1 MEDAL
6 LLTDTVMQLV
16 REEAWDELR
25 RLLDG
30 FPPDDLADLLE
41 HLDEEP
47 REKIWNLL
55 DPHAQ
60 GEVGT
65 ELDETVLEDLLEDVE
80 PRQLAEIVSELD
92 ADEAV
97 YLLEEADPETTS
109 AALAHLD
116 RQDPEDAELAGE
128 LRELLGYDE
137 ESAGRSMA
145 FGAPAVRQE
154 MTLGEAIGALR
165 EARDELDEV
174 QTVFVVDAAGRLRGY
189 LPLDLLL
196 LQPPDTLVA
205 DVMCRDVEFVYT
217 YEDQETIVQK
227 AQRSGMLAI
236 PVVDARGVLRG
247 QITQGRIREIIEEET
262 TEDVYRIVG
271 LSEEESVF
279 SSFAFSFKKRLT
291 WLQINLVTA
300 FVAAAVIERLQ
311 GVVLQVGALSWVLGI
326 VAGEGGNAG
335 VQSLTILVRG
345 LALGEVDWRNTKRI
359 FRKELLLGLL
369 NGAVIGLTTAV
380 VVGLMTRNFW
390 LGVVAFCAMQGNII
404 AAALSGVLTPLILK
418 KLKLDPAQSGVIAS
432 TVTDCCGFFLVLMVA
447 KLLMPLILTQP
458 H

>member
-1 MEDAL
+1 MENAL

-25 RLLDG
+25 SLLDG
-30 FPPDDLADLLE
+30 IPSDELADLLE
-41 HLDEEP
+41 HVDEEP
-47 REKIWNLL
+47 REKIWSLL

-80 PRQLAEIVSELD
+80 PSQLAEIVSELD

-189 LPLDLLL
+189 LPLDILL
-196 LQPPDTLVA
+196 LQPPDTEVA
-205 DVMCRDVEFVYT
+205 AVMCRDVEFVYT

-227 AQRSGMLAI
+227 AQHSDMLAI
-236 PVVDARGVLRG
+236 PVVDARGILRG
-247 QITQGRIREIIEEET
+247 QITQSRIREIIEEET

-291 WLQINLVTA
+291 WLQINLITA
-300 FVAAAVIERLQ
+300 FLAAWVIGHWDKTIGAVT
-311 GVVLQVGALSWVLGI
+311 ALSWILTI
-326 VAGEGGNAG
+326 VGGEGGNAG

-345 LALGEVDWRNTKRI
+345 LALGEVDWRNTARV
-359 FRKELLLGLL
+359 FRKEMLLGLL
-369 NGAVIGLTTAV
+369 NGAVVGLTTGLV
-380 VVGLMTRNFW
+380 VWVVTRNFW
-390 LGVVAFCAMQGNII
+390 LGVVSFCAMQGNII
-404 AAALSGVLTPLILK
+404 AAALSGVLTPLALK
-418 KLKLDPAQSGVIAS
+418 WLKLDPAQSGVVAS

-447 KLLMPLILTQP
+447 QLLMPLILTQP